1 MKDESGLSAD
11 YSVRWRKRSLEMSEK
26 ETLMQNLTVV
36 LFGAFICSL
45 LWGSAFPSIKIGY
58 EWMNIA
64 AGDAASQIVYAGYR
78 FTLAGIFVIIIG
90 SVKQKRLLAPKKS
103 EVPKVVVLSLFQTVG
118 QYVFFY
124 IGLAHA
130 TGVKSSIIIGTNAF
144 VAILVASLIF
154 RQERLTIRKVLG
166 CILGFLGVM
175 LVTLNGGGLD
185 MDFHLLGEGFVF
197 LSTVAYA
204 FSSVYFKRYSKTSD
218 AFLLSGYQFL
228 AGGLIMSVAGL
239 LAGGRVTG
247 FTGKSI
253 LLLVYMALISAV
265 AYTLWGILLSYNPI
279 SRVAVFGFMNP
290 VIGVILSALLLN
302 EGEQALGARSAAA
315 LAFVCI
321 GIWIVN
327 GEKKEGETA

>member
-1 MKDESGLSAD
+1 
-11 YSVRWRKRSLEMSEK
+11 
-26 ETLMQNLTVV
+26 
-36 LFGAFICSL
+36 
-45 LWGSAFPSIKIGY
+45 
-58 EWMNIA
+58 
-64 AGDAASQIVYAGYR
+64 
-78 FTLAGIFVIIIG
+78 
-90 SVKQKRLLAPKKS
+90 
-103 EVPKVVVLSLFQTVG
+103 
-118 QYVFFY
+118 
-124 IGLAHA
+124 
-130 TGVKSSIIIGTNAF
+130 
-144 VAILVASLIF
+144 
-154 RQERLTIRKVLG
+154 
-166 CILGFLGVM
+166 
-175 LVTLNGGGLD
+175 

>member
-1 MKDESGLSAD
+1 M
-11 YSVRWRKRSLEMSEK
+11 
-26 ETLMQNLTVV
+26 
-36 LFGAFICSL
+36 
-45 LWGSAFPSIKIGY
+45 
-58 EWMNIA
+58 
-64 AGDAASQIVYAGYR
+64 
-78 FTLAGIFVIIIG
+78 
-90 SVKQKRLLAPKKS
+90 
-103 EVPKVVVLSLFQTVG
+103 
-118 QYVFFY
+118 
-124 IGLAHA
+124 
-130 TGVKSSIIIGTNAF
+130 
-144 VAILVASLIF
+144 
-154 RQERLTIRKVLG
+154 RKVLG
-166 CILGFLGVM
+166 CILGFVGVM

-185 MDFHLLGEGFVF
+185 MDFRLLGEGFVF

-204 FSSVYFKRYSKTSD
+204 FSSVYFKRFSRTSD

-228 AGGLIMSVAGL
+228 AGGLIMSLAGL

-247 FTGKSI
+247 FTGKSL

-302 EGEQALGARSAAA
+302 EGEQALGVRSAAA
-315 LAFVCI
+315 LALVCI

>member
-1 MKDESGLSAD
+1 MRAREEFMQK
-11 YSVRWRKRSLEMSEK
+11 
-26 ETLMQNLTVV
+26 TLVV
-36 LFGAFICSL
+36 LLGAFICSL
-45 LWGSAFPSIKIGY
+45 LWGSAFPCIKIGY
-58 EWMNIA
+58 EWMDIA
-64 AGDAASQIVYAGYR
+64 SKDAASQIVYGGYR
-78 FTLAGIFVIIIG
+78 FTLAGIFVILIG
-90 SVKQKRLLAPKKS
+90 SVKQRQLLVPKSS
-103 EVPKVVVLSLFQTVG
+103 EVPKVFVLSLFQTVG

-154 RQERLTIRKVLG
+154 RQERLTLRKVAG
-166 CILGFLGVM
+166 CILGFLGVL
-175 LVTLNGGGLD
+175 LVTLNGSGMDL
-185 MDFHLLGEGFVF
+185 DFHLLGEGFVF

-228 AGGLIMSVAGL
+228 AGGLIMILAGL

-247 FTGKSI
+247 FTGKST

-265 AYTLWGILLSYNPI
+265 AYTLWGILLTYNPI

-290 VIGVILSALLLN
+290 VIGVILSALLLD
-302 EGEQALGARSAAA
+302 EGEQAAGGRSAAA
-315 LAFVCI
+315 LVLVCI

-327 GEKKEGETA
+327 RGKKEGETV

>member
-1 MKDESGLSAD
+1 M
-11 YSVRWRKRSLEMSEK
+11 
-26 ETLMQNLTVV
+26 
-36 LFGAFICSL
+36 
-45 LWGSAFPSIKIGY
+45 
-58 EWMNIA
+58 
-64 AGDAASQIVYAGYR
+64 
-78 FTLAGIFVIIIG
+78 
-90 SVKQKRLLAPKKS
+90 
-103 EVPKVVVLSLFQTVG
+103 
-118 QYVFFY
+118 
-124 IGLAHA
+124 
-130 TGVKSSIIIGTNAF
+130 
-144 VAILVASLIF
+144 
-154 RQERLTIRKVLG
+154 RKVLG
-166 CILGFLGVM
+166 CILGFVGVM

-185 MDFHLLGEGFVF
+185 MDFRLLGEGFVF

-204 FSSVYFKRYSKTSD
+204 FSSVYFKRFSRTSD

-228 AGGLIMSVAGL
+228 AGGLITSLAGL

-247 FTGKSI
+247 FTGKSL

-302 EGEQALGARSAAA
+302 EGEQALGVRSAAA
-315 LAFVCI
+315 LALVCI